1 LIRRIIVIGVLLVAI
16 LGVGLW
22 WTHFHRS
29 PAEEVFAAERRVTLW
44 SSTAMVREP
53 LATLGYGER
62 LEVVSRLGDNLEVRT
77 GQGVV
82 GWVDSRQLLDAALW
96 NRVTKLNEQAR
107 GMPAQAFGHTKVV
120 SNLRIEPGREGQRII
135 QLGRYVPLDVL
146 AREVV
151 EVPVDTK
158 AEDAEEETSAK
169 KEDWVLVRA
178 QVKDLGELSGWM
190 LGRFIELDMP
200 SPLPDYA
207 TAAGMHVVGWFELDR
222 VPDAGGTM
230 RPQYLVIGQRGGEG
244 QPCDFSLLRVYTWGA
259 RRKRYETA
267 FVESGVCG
275 KLPVRVEPAEHPG
288 GDATFRFTAAGDN
301 GDQPLEYRMH
311 QTIVRRIRSGEKPR
325 AHKPHH

>member
-1 LIRRIIVIGVLLVAI
+1 MRRIIVIAVLVVAI

-29 PAEEVFAAERRVTLW
+29 PAEEVFAAERHVTLW

-96 NRVTKLNEQAR
+96 NRVTKLNDKAR
-107 GMPAQAFGHTKVV
+107 AMPAQAFGHTKVV

-146 AREVV
+146 ARQVV
-151 EVPVDTK
+151 EVQVDEK
-158 AEDAEEETSAK
+158 AEESEEETSAK

-190 LGRFIELDMP
+190 RGRFIELDMP
-200 SPLPDYA
+200 PPLPDYA
-207 TAAGMHVVGWFELDR
+207 NSAGLHVIGWFELDS
-222 VPDAGGTM
+222 VPDAEGKM
-230 RPQYLVIGQRGGEG
+230 RPQYLVVGQRGGEG
-244 QPCDFSLLRVYTWGA
+244 QPCDFTLLRVYTWGA

-275 KLPVRVEPAEHPG
+275 KLPVRVEPPEHPG
-288 GDATFRFTAAGDN
+288 GDATFSFAAVTDN
-301 GDQPLEYRMH
+301 GDEPLEYRMH
-311 QTIVRRIRSGEKPR
+311 QTIVRRIRSGEKPHAR
-325 AHKPHH
+325 KSHR